1 MLPRHPLRNALL
13 AVVAVWPATT
23 LTAQI
28 RSVLLEDLT
37 WKQAAD
43 FLTPQT
49 IVMIPLGAAISSRV
63 WGWRGWLMREAVA
76 AYSTMAP
83 RSMTAISWARPATSV
98 RSWEIRI

>member
-49 IVMIPLGAAISSRV
+49 IVRIPLGAASKEHGPHLKLSNDFLTAEYLTKEV
-63 WGWRGWLMREAVA
+63 
-76 AYSTMAP
+76 MA
-83 RSMTAISWARPATSV
+83 RTSV
-98 RSWEIRI
+98 VVAPTVNYHFYPMS